1 MAYSAS
7 LTSDIGGGFAHP
19 RLSLMIQS
27 FETQLE
33 NCLPDLW
40 RYAWS
45 LTRDRDA
52 ADDLVQD
59 CVERAL
65 RKRLLWLPMRPL
77 KPWLTKILL
86 NIYRDRWRHETRYRT
101 VDIDQITDLA
111 AITGTVEERLE
122 IKAIWRSMEKIPHQQ
137 REALL
142 AVVIGGL
149 SYDEAAKAL
158 AIPKG
163 TLMSR
168 ISRARAKIKTDM
180 ETSVPTQI
188 RSVK

>member
-1 MAYSAS
+1 M
-7 LTSDIGGGFAHP
+7 
-19 RLSLMIQS
+19 MKS

-65 RKRLLWLPMRPL
+65 RKKILWIPGRPL
-77 KPWLTKILL
+77 KPWLTKMLL
-86 NIYRDRWRHETRYRT
+86 NLFRDRWRRESKYRT
-101 VDIDQITDLA
+101 IDLDQIGEVA
-111 AITGTVEERLE
+111 SSSSTVEELLE
-122 IKAIWRSMEKIPHQQ
+122 VKEVWKSLTKVPQDQQ
-137 REALL
+137 EALL
-142 AVVIGGL
+142 AVVVAGL
-149 SYDEAAKAL
+149 SYDEAAKSL
-158 AIPKG
+158 QIPKG

-168 ISRARAKIKTDM
+168 ISRARAKIRNDVEASGISK
-180 ETSVPTQI
+180 V

>member
-1 MAYSAS
+1 M
-7 LTSDIGGGFAHP
+7 
-19 RLSLMIQS
+19 MKS

-52 ADDLVQD
+52 ADDLAQD

-65 RKRLLWLPMRPL
+65 RKKILWIPGRPL
-77 KPWLTKILL
+77 KPWLTKMLL
-86 NIYRDRWRHETRYRT
+86 NLFRDRWRRESKYRT
-101 VDIDQITDLA
+101 IDLDQIGEVA
-111 AITGTVEERLE
+111 SSSSTVEELLE
-122 IKAIWRSMEKIPHQQ
+122 VKEVWKSLTKVPQDQQ
-137 REALL
+137 EALL
-142 AVVIGGL
+142 AVVVAGL
-149 SYDEAAKAL
+149 SYDEAAKSL
-158 AIPKG
+158 QIPKG

-168 ISRARAKIKTDM
+168 ISRARAKIRNDVEASGISK
-180 ETSVPTQI
+180 V

>member
-1 MAYSAS
+1 M
-7 LTSDIGGGFAHP
+7 
-19 RLSLMIQS
+19 MKS

-65 RKRLLWLPMRPL
+65 RKKILWIPGRPL
-77 KPWLTKILL
+77 KPWLTKMLL
-86 NIYRDRWRHETRYRT
+86 NLFRDRWRRESKYRT
-101 VDIDQITDLA
+101 IDQIGEVA
-111 AITGTVEERLE
+111 SSSSTVEELLE
-122 IKAIWRSMEKIPHQQ
+122 VKEVWKSLTKVPQDQQ
-137 REALL
+137 EALL
-142 AVVIGGL
+142 AVVVAGL
-149 SYDEAAKAL
+149 SYDEAAKSL
-158 AIPKG
+158 QIPKG

-168 ISRARAKIKTDM
+168 ISRARAKIRNDVEASGISK
-180 ETSVPTQI
+180 V

>member
-1 MAYSAS
+1 
-7 LTSDIGGGFAHP
+7 
-19 RLSLMIQS
+19 MIQS

-33 NCLPDLW
+33 ICLPDLW

-65 RKRLLWLPMRPL
+65 RKRLLWLPTRPL
-77 KPWLTKILL
+77 KPWLTRMLL
-86 NIYRDRWRHETRYRT
+86 NIYRDRWRREARYPT
-101 VDIDQITDLA
+101 VGLDQIADLSA
-111 AITGTVEERLE
+111 VTTTAEERLE
-122 IKAIWRSMEKIPHQQ
+122 IKAIWMRLETLPQEQ

-149 SYDEAAKAL
+149 SYDEAANAL

-168 ISRARAKIKTDM
+168 ISRARAKLKTDM
-180 ETSVPTQI
+180 DASAANKI

>member
-1 MAYSAS
+1 
-7 LTSDIGGGFAHP
+7 
-19 RLSLMIQS
+19 MIQS
-27 FETQLE
+27 FEAQLE
-33 NCLPDLW
+33 SAMPDLW

-65 RKRLLWLPMRPL
+65 RKRLLWMPGRPL
-77 KPWLTKILL
+77 KPWLTKMLL
-86 NIYRDRWRHETRYRT
+86 NLFRDRWRRDSRAPMVEL
-101 VDIDQITDLA
+101 DQIADLA
-111 AITGTVEERLE
+111 AHGSTAEERLE
-122 IKAIWRSMEKIPHQQ
+122 IKAIWKSLEKVPQDQ

-142 AVVIGGL
+142 AVVIAGL
-149 SYDEAAKAL
+149 SYKEAAAAL
-158 AIPKG
+158 GIPQG

-168 ISRARAKIKTDM
+168 ISRARSKLKTEMDASAV
-180 ETSVPTQI
+180 TKI

>member
-1 MAYSAS
+1 
-7 LTSDIGGGFAHP
+7 
-19 RLSLMIQS
+19 MIQS
-27 FETQLE
+27 FEAQLE
-33 NCLPDLW
+33 SAMPDLW

-65 RKRLLWLPMRPL
+65 RKRLLWIPGRPL
-77 KPWLTKILL
+77 KPWLTKMLL
-86 NIYRDRWRHETRYRT
+86 NLFRDRWRRDSRAPMVEL
-101 VDIDQITDLA
+101 DQIADLA
-111 AITGTVEERLE
+111 AHGSTAEERLE
-122 IKAIWRSMEKIPHQQ
+122 IKAIWKSLEKVPQDQ

-142 AVVIGGL
+142 AVVIAGL
-149 SYDEAAKAL
+149 SYKEAAAAL
-158 AIPKG
+158 GIPQG

-168 ISRARAKIKTDM
+168 ISRARSKLKTEMDASAV
-180 ETSVPTQI
+180 TKI

>member
-1 MAYSAS
+1 
-7 LTSDIGGGFAHP
+7 
-19 RLSLMIQS
+19 MIQS

-33 NCLPDLW
+33 TCLPDLW

-45 LTRDRDA
+45 LTRDQDA

-59 CVERAL
+59 CIERAL
-65 RKRLLWLPMRPL
+65 RKRLLWLPGRPL
-77 KPWLTKILL
+77 KPWLTKMLL
-86 NIYRDRWRHETRYRT
+86 NIFRDRWRSETRFPT
-101 VDIDQITDLA
+101 VDLDQVGDLA
-111 AITGTVEERLE
+111 AITSTAEEQLE
-122 IKAIWRSMEKIPHQQ
+122 IKEVWRSIEKVPRDQ

-142 AVVIGGL
+142 AVVIAGL

-158 AIPKG
+158 GIPKG

-168 ISRARAKIKTDM
+168 ISRARAKIKTDVGA
-180 ETSVPTQI
+180 SAITQI

>member
-1 MAYSAS
+1 M
-7 LTSDIGGGFAHP
+7 GNAHP
-19 RLSLMIQS
+19 RLFMMTSS
-27 FETQLE
+27 FDIQLE

-59 CVERAL
+59 CIERAL
-65 RKRLLWLPMRPL
+65 RKRLLWFPGRPL

-86 NIYRDRWRHETRYRT
+86 NIYRDQWRRETRYRS
-101 VDIDQITDLA
+101 VDLDQVGDLA
-111 AITGTVEERLE
+111 AVTGSPEERLE
-122 IKAIWRSMEKIPHQQ
+122 IKAIWKSLETVPQAQK
-137 REALL
+137 EALL
-142 AVVIGGL
+142 AVVVGGL
-149 SYDEAAKAL
+149 SYEEAAAAL
-158 AIPKG
+158 GIPRG

-168 ISRARAKIKTDM
+168 ISRARAKIKIEMD
-180 ETSVPTQI
+180 TSPKTKI